1 MDNAGRPLSPHL
13 TIYRWPITM
22 ILSILH
28 RVTGVALSAG
38 LVVLA
43 LWLLAV
49 SFGASAYALLAGVL
63 GTIVGQL
70 FLAGISFAFFFHLSN
85 GVRHLFWD
93 IGKGF
98 GMRLVDAMAW
108 LVVLASLTLTI
119 GFWVALRALGN

>member
-38 LVVLA
+38 LVLLT

-49 SFGASAYALLAGVL
+49 SFGASAYGLLAGVL
-63 GTIVGQL
+63 QSVVGRL
-70 FLAGISFAFFFHLSN
+70 VLAGCSFAFFFHLCN
-85 GVRHLFWD
+85 GIRHLFWD

-98 GMRLVDAMAW
+98 GMRGVDAVAW
-108 LVVLASLTLTI
+108 LVVVTSLTLTV
-119 GFWVALRALGN
+119 GFWLALRALGA